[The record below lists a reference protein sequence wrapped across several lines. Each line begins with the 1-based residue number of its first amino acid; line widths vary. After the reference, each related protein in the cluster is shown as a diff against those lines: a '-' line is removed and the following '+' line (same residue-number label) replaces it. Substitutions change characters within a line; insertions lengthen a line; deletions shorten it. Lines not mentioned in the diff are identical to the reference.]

1 MARYLRDISIRV
13 SPLQKLPEGF
23 TQKDFNVTTHTVQ
36 DIFLYLIPNRFEF
49 DNILKLIIDINS
61 GEKPLKNKINFD
73 GYVQYSLNNF
83 DFDEYFK
90 LTKVQQNEVI
100 LNVLSDTISQIPN
113 VSVENQKIAFDIIKK
128 IKESNFEYTFISKLS
143 KQQRSKKHKAIVEI
157 QINDDGQ
164 NSFLKIE
171 NNSQEEILKLH
182 LIKNIVYEFYNN
194 LYKSKWEGNN
204 FQIID
209 RNGEIFRQVYV
220 NDEDN
225 TR

>member
-13 SPLQKLPEGF
+13 SPSQKLPEGF

-73 GYVQYSLNNF
+73 GYVQYSFNNF

-194 LYKSKWEGNN
+194 
-204 FQIID
+204 
-209 RNGEIFRQVYV
+209 
-220 NDEDN
+220 
-225 TR
+225 